1 MQMTM
6 LEIEQQFVVVV
17 VTFFFFIFF
26 DFFFFFCL
34 DGLGSPT
41 SSHSE
46 LMWNYE
52 IQETFGRAC

>member
-46 LMWNYE
+46 LM
-52 IQETFGRAC
+52 